1 MKLTKIRNKE
11 FQSVRDSNEF
21 DTDDITC
28 LVGKNEAGKTSIL
41 QALYKLNPVISTD
54 GEFDVTDDY
63 PRVDVEDY
71 QHEVEQG
78 IREHAAVVAAIFT
91 LMYV

>member
-1 MKLTKIRNKE
+1 MKLTKIRIKE

-41 QALYKLNPVISTD
+41 QAPYKLNPVISTD

-78 IREHAAVVAAIFT
+78 IREHATVVAAIFT